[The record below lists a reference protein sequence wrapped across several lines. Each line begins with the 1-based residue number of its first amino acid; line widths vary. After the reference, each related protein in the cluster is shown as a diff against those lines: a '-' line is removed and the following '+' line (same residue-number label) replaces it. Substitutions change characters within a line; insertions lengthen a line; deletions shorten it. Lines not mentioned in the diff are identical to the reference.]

1 MTQQKRQRVLL
12 GILGVLLLLWGGRWL
27 LGGSGDGGGGGG
39 IAVGT
44 GAGDLPQVARLHY
57 QALEPEQGKFEP
69 GRDIFRYGQ
78 TGPSPEELRARR
90 AAQERPTPPPQP
102 RPAPRTSS
110 EPQPPPV
117 TLAFLGTFGP
127 RDAPIAVFSGD
138 EVIYN
143 ARQGDVIEEKFI
155 VRQIGLESVDLGF
168 VGFPEDVTERLGVG
182 S

>member
-1 MTQQKRQRVLL
+1 MTQQRRQLVLV
-12 GILGVLLLLWGGRWL
+12 GILGALILGWGVSKL
-27 LGGSGDGGGGGG
+27 FDGSGGGDAG
-39 IAVGT
+39 INV
-44 GAGDLPQVARLHY
+44 GAGTSDLPQMARLDY
-57 QALEPEQGKFEP
+57 QALQPEEGRFEP

-78 TGPSPEELRARR
+78 TGPSPEELARQQASR
-90 AAQERPTPPPQP
+90 QPP
-102 RPAPRTSS
+102 RPAPKPTPAPASPG

-127 RDAPIAVFSGD
+127 REAPIAVFSDD

-168 VGFPEDVTERLGVG
+168 VGFPEDLTERLGVG

>member
-1 MTQQKRQRVLL
+1 MTQQRRQLVLV
-12 GILGVLLLLWGGRWL
+12 GILVALILWWGGSKL
-27 LGGSGDGGGGGG
+27 FDGSGGGASG
-39 IAVGT
+39 ITVGA
-44 GAGDLPQVARLHY
+44 GGDLPRMARLDY
-57 QALEPEQGKFEP
+57 QALQPEEGKFEP

-78 TGPSPEELRARR
+78 IGPSPEELRRQQAARQR
-90 AAQERPTPPPQP
+90 PRPQPKPQPAPPTP
-102 RPAPRTSS
+102 S

-127 RDAPIAVFSGD
+127 REAPIAVFSDD

>member
-1 MTQQKRQRVLL
+1 MTQQRRQLVLL
-12 GILGVLLLLWGGRWL
+12 GVLGVLVLVWGGSRL
-27 LGGSGDGGGGGG
+27 FDGAGGGDAGTTVSGGGG
-39 IAVGT
+39 
-44 GAGDLPQVARLHY
+44 DLPRMARLDY
-57 QALEPEQGKFEP
+57 QALQPEEGKFEP

-78 TGPSPEELRARR
+78 TGPSPEELARQR
-90 AAQERPTPPPQP
+90 AAEQPPRPEPKPAPPTP
-102 RPAPRTSS
+102 S

-127 RDAPIAVFSGD
+127 REAPIAVFIDD